1 MVGMQRAAC
10 TANGQIR
17 NFGTMAPKKR
27 VRFAIE
33 EERCEDC
40 FETRRK
46 LRQLQ
51 RSLDTAL
58 QQEQQQQER

>member
-1 MVGMQRAAC
+1 
-10 TANGQIR
+10 
-17 NFGTMAPKKR
+17 MASKKR
-27 VRFAIE
+27 VRFAV

-40 FETRRK
+40 FQTRRK

-58 QQEQQQQER
+58 QQQQQER